1 MARWLPMLARS
12 AGVKKAPE
20 PAVPQDG
27 AIVPL
32 AAFYDDEV
40 EARVQDVYQRDYMIF
55 GYRRWRR

>member
-1 MARWLPMLARS
+1 
-12 AGVKKAPE
+12 VKKAPE